1 MVRFNRIG
9 AKIAAGVMGLVILLA
24 VVTSALVW
32 RGFNQAKEAAVQR
45 SADSLQTQSRATL
58 IQLTAQEAQLYDLEL
73 QQAARATKIAADFIE
88 QAHASGKMADGSAAP
103 NVVYQASQL
112 TLSDNGLLYYDA
124 NPKRRTEILHIG
136 SIPPD
141 EVTDRSLRDSAILED
156 LFPSLLEQ
164 TQTGVGIYFQGPQL
178 TFRYYPVRGLPEL
191 ELQNGAAEAAQTAR
205 IEDFLVAPNNNPQRK
220 TVWLPPYLDDAG
232 QGLLVSAD
240 TPIYYGDEFQG
251 FIGIDVSLTRL
262 IERLSQL
269 KPTPG
274 SFAFLLDSDGRLVAV
289 PDGRAAALANRPLSA
304 QEQAANGLLGA
315 ALNRINPELAT
326 ALEAAQQ
333 SAPDAL
339 EISLNGQPVIV
350 TRASLP
356 DLGWTLSIVVPLA
369 EVTAESQNVARAIE
383 ADAIATVRNTLLIM
397 ALFFIGAAA
406 VTLWLS
412 QRFLARP
419 MTDMLSGVRA
429 ITAGDLDV
437 SVPVTSNDELG
448 ELAASFNQMTDELN
462 RRTRELAQTS
472 AELQL
477 KETQVK
483 MAALEERQRL
493 ARELHDSV
501 SQALYGIALG
511 ARTALTQLERD
522 PARLGEPLEYILS
535 LAEAGL
541 SEMRAL
547 IFELR
552 PESLQTEGLV
562 AALTKQSDAL
572 RARYKLDVTTRF
584 DPEPEIP
591 LEAKEALYRIAQE
604 AMHNVAR
611 HAHATRVELSLLN
624 ADGALTL
631 EIRDNGK
638 GFDPV
643 QPYPGH
649 LGLKSMPERAAH
661 IGGTFHITSQPG
673 AGTVITVTVPTQGAS
688 QPKAG

>member
-1 MVRFNRIG
+1 MVRFNRIS

-24 VVTSALVW
+24 GVTSALVW
-32 RGFNQAKEAAVQR
+32 RGFHQAEQAAVQR
-45 SADSLQTQSRATL
+45 SADSLQTQSRSTL

-73 QQAARATKIAADFIE
+73 QQAARATKIAADFMT

-112 TLSDNGLLYYDA
+112 TLSENGLLYYDA

-156 LFPSLLEQ
+156 LFPSLLQQ

-269 KPTPG
+269 RPTPG
-274 SFAFLLDSDGRLVAV
+274 SFAFIMDLEGRLVAV
-289 PDGRAAALANRPLSA
+289 PDGRAAALASRPLSA
-304 QEQAANGLLGA
+304 QEQAPNGLLGA
-315 ALNRINPELAT
+315 ALTDLNPELAL
-326 ALEAAQQ
+326 ALESAQR

-339 EISLNGQPVIV
+339 EIALNGQPVIV

-356 DLGWTLSIVVPLA
+356 NLGWTLSIVVPLP
-369 EVTAESQNVARAIE
+369 EVTAESQSVARSIE
-383 ADAIATVRNTLLIM
+383 ADAVTTVRNTLLIM

-419 MTDMLSGVRA
+419 VTDMLGGVRA
-429 ITAGDLDV
+429 ITAGNLDV

-448 ELAASFNQMTDELN
+448 ELAASFNLMTDELN
-462 RRTRELAQTS
+462 RRTRELAETS

-483 MAALEERQRL
+483 VAALEERQRL

-511 ARTALTQLERD
+511 ARTAQAQLERD
-522 PARLGEPLEYILS
+522 PAKLAEPLDYILS

-552 PESLQTEGLV
+552 PESLQNEGLV

-572 RARYKLDVTTRF
+572 RARYKLDVVTRF

-611 HAHATRVELSLLN
+611 HAHATRVELSLQEK
-624 ADGALTL
+624 DGKLTL

-638 GFDPV
+638 GFDPA

-649 LGLKSMPERAAH
+649 LGLKSMPERAAQ
-661 IGGTFHITSQPG
+661 IGGTFHIESQPN
-673 AGTVITVTVPTQGAS
+673 AGTVITVTVPKG
-688 QPKAG
+688 

>member
-1 MVRFNRIG
+1 MVRFNRIS

-164 TQTGVGIYFQGPQL
+164 TQTGVGIYFQGVQL

-205 IEDFLVAPNNNPQRK
+205 IEDFLVAPNNNPERK

-269 KPTPG
+269 RPTPG
-274 SFAFLLDSDGRLVAV
+274 SFAFLLDSDGRLIAI

-315 ALNRINPELAT
+315 ALTDLNPELAL
-326 ALEAAQQ
+326 ALEAAQR

-356 DLGWTLSIVVPLA
+356 NLGWTLSIVVPLA

-419 MTDMLSGVRA
+419 MTDMLGGVRA
-429 ITAGDLDV
+429 ITAGNLDV

-511 ARTALTQLERD
+511 ARTAQTQLERD

-572 RARYKLDVTTRF
+572 RARHKLDVVTRF
-584 DPEPEIP
+584 DPEPDIP

-638 GFDPV
+638 GFDPA

-649 LGLKSMPERAAH
+649 LGLKSMPERAAQ
-661 IGGTFHITSQPG
+661 IGGAFRIESQPG
-673 AGTVITVTVPTQGAS
+673 AGTVVTVTVPTQDAS